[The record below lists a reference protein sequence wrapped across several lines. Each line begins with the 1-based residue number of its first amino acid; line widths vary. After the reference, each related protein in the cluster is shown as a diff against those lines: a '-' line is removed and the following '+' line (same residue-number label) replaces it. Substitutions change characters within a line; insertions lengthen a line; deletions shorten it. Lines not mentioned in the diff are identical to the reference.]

1 MFIRE
6 HKKLFWEINFW
17 AWLEANTDWKTDW
30 YFGKHNDKII
40 NIPTKYYASLLH
52 DKLERTV
59 YDYPKIWN
67 FFPSSASYLNH
78 NGEHILNTRYVN
90 YSFYLNGYYD
100 IKHPENTIITRNM
113 LSILN
118 DHLIPIS
125 YNEMNEY
132 NIGLKSYDLYSI
144 GLEDIRLYSYKD
156 NIKFIA
162 TNVNYV
168 GDIANRMIIGDYD
181 IKSCLFLNSKII
193 QPPTQTPCE
202 KNWIPL
208 NNGEEE
214 CFIYK
219 WSPFEI
225 GKINHD
231 TNHLEIIKSYE
242 IKSPDF
248 HRIRG
253 STIFIDNIN
262 QKDLIGLVHFSEETS
277 PRQYYHML
285 VTLDKETKLPI
296 SYSDPFCFQHYGVE
310 FCIGFTI
317 KNNKYVFWIS
327 KKDNDAI
334 MVSIDINE
342 IPIRH
347 NVLICNSN

>member
-1 MFIRE
+1 
-6 HKKLFWEINFW
+6 
-17 AWLEANTDWKTDW
+17 
-30 YFGKHNDKII
+30 
-40 NIPTKYYASLLH
+40 
-52 DKLERTV
+52 
-59 YDYPKIWN
+59 
-67 FFPSSASYLNH
+67 
-78 NGEHILNTRYVN
+78 
-90 YSFYLNGYYD
+90 
-100 IKHPENTIITRNM
+100 M

-118 DHLIPIS
+118 DQLIPIS

-168 GDIANRMIIGDYD
+168 GSRANRMIIGEYD
-181 IKSCLFLNSKII
+181 INSCQYLNSKII
-193 QPPTQTPCE
+193 QPPTQTHCE

-208 NNGEEE
+208 NNCDDE

-231 TNHLEIIKSYE
+231 TNQLEIIKSYE

-262 QKDLIGLVHFSEETS
+262 QKDLIGVVHFSEETS
-277 PRQYYHML
+277 QRQYNHML
-285 VTLDKETKLPI
+285 VTLDKETNLPI
-296 SYSDPFCFQHYGVE
+296 SYSDPFCFQHHGVE

-317 KNNKYVFWIS
+317 KDEKYVFWIS
-327 KKDNDAI
+327 KKDNDTV
-334 MVSIDINE
+334 MVSINIDE
-342 IPIRH
+342 IPILH
-347 NVLICNSN
+347 NIV